1 MSLIRVRRS
10 RKKNWIDAKK
20 GLPPGRLLLILAAII
35 GVIWYLGIRF

>member
-20 GLPPGRLLLILAAII
+20 GVAPSRLAVALFAIVA
-35 GVIWYLGIRF
+35 VIWYLSSRF